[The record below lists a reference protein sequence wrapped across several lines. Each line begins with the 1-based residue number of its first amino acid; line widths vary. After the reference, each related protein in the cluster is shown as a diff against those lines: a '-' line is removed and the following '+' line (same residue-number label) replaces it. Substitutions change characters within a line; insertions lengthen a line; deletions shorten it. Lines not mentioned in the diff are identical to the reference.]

1 MNENARRL
9 DAVLKALR
17 GVRSEVQKRGHRWW
31 DSEVSDRWVR
41 TLGGFGET
49 DIASLSLGKGH
60 VYYDDFLTHLDASIT
75 FLETYEVKEGDGA
88 GANGPSDAI
97 DAEYSD
103 VTAPNASANSNPASA
118 RWFPR
123 LIKPR

>member
-17 GVRSEVQKRGHRWW
+17 GVRAEVQKRGHRWW

-49 DIASLSLGKGH
+49 DIESLSLGKSH
-60 VYYDDFLTHLDASIT
+60 VYYDDYLTHLDASIT
-75 FLETYEVKEGDGA
+75 FLEVYEVEE
-88 GANGPSDAI
+88 ANGEAPNGLADAI

-103 VTAPNASANSNPASA
+103 VTGTNAAANPNPA

>member
-1 MNENARRL
+1 MNQNARRL

-17 GVRSEVQKRGHRWW
+17 GVRAEVQKRGHRWW

-41 TLGGFGET
+41 TLGGFGDTE
-49 DIASLSLGKGH
+49 IESLSLGKSY

-75 FLETYEVKEGDGA
+75 FLEACEQKTADGAGDGA
-88 GANGPSDAI
+88 RSGVI

-103 VTAPNASANSNPASA
+103 MTASGPNPSPA